1 MARASSGHPQRP
13 IAVAVVRAWNLNP
26 GSVPRKHGA
35 QVAYDYF
42 RIVDLRDVPLPHRAA
57 LGGESRRLV
66 SFSDLLPL
74 PPRVLLPSGRCST
87 QIHGPGP
94 VTGASQLT
102 TVSQPNRNRSAAI
115 RRPNF
120 FLQTV
125 EFWAAAAAAAV
136 SAGLEELVHKRRHD
150 SRRRTLPGF
159 HHVLRLQA
167 RLHGSAGLGPA
178 AATGG
183 DSPRPSWNRVL
194 AVGHGPPQAAA
205 TLYAIVG
212 VTPQGQ
218 VQPLYGREVV
228 YDIGRSYRQVGVPYQ
243 EGGLHGFESVR
254 AAARNEPPAAFEGCA
269 LPLAVA
275 KLRAWKLGRPAQTA
289 TQAPDKRIGLDF
301 VRVERLLQA
310 PQELA
315 VTSQSIRL
323 WREPCSGPVSPPA
336 RNHHVTV
343 QSLSR

>member
-42 RIVDLRDVPLPHRAA
+42 RIVDLRDVPLPQRAA
-57 LGGESRRLV
+57 LGVPPFGARTSSSRRWSSGLLLLPPPSPRGSRSSSTSGGTTAGGGLCPGSTTPRSESRGGLRLV
-66 SFSDLLPL
+66 D
-74 PPRVLLPSGRCST
+74 
-87 QIHGPGP
+87 
-94 VTGASQLT
+94 
-102 TVSQPNRNRSAAI
+102 SADE
-115 RRPNF
+115 
-120 FLQTV
+120 LQ
-125 EFWAAAAAAAV
+125 
-136 SAGLEELVHKRRHD
+136 
-150 SRRRTLPGF
+150 
-159 HHVLRLQA
+159 VLRLQA

-254 AAARNEPPAAFEGCA
+254 AAARNEPPAALEGCA